1 MLTLYLLAARLGLS
15 QWFPNFLQSR
25 GLQVVCQLVLGFPW
39 KKCWCCHPS
48 MCGAVHKKGV
58 SWCCRAV
65 RQVQT
70 PPRLKHDTDTVTTLV
85 GLVVGFWLSLDLD
98 SELDLGLSLSL
109 VLDYR
114 RCLFILPFTWLYI
127 TSFVSLHN
135 TDLHHTF
142 AIIIR

>member
-1 MLTLYLLAARLGLS
+1 MIFACLFCLCLLSRKWGAGV
-15 QWFPNFLQSR
+15 QQVYPMIGWLQKPCSDGSR
-25 GLQVVCQLVLGFPW
+25 E
-39 KKCWCCHPS
+39 S
-48 MCGAVHKKGV
+48 
-58 SWCCRAV
+58 
-65 RQVQT
+65 
-70 PPRLKHDTDTVTTLV
+70 V

-114 RCLFILPFTWLYI
+114 RRLFILPVNI

-142 AIIIR
+142 AIII